1 MRGYT
6 VHLIFHVLAAAI
18 GAVCGLTAA
27 LWRFDTVP
35 TAATMFFGA
44 LLLGAILLALQA
56 FYIRVARPRD
66 ASGATSSERRPRS
79 DPERTRRPG
88 SGTRPEPSTRPQP
101 GRW

>member
-6 VHLIFHVLAAAI
+6 AHLIFHILAAAI
-18 GAVCGLTAA
+18 GGACGLTAA

-56 FYIRVARPRD
+56 LYIRVARPRD
-66 ASGATSSERRPRS
+66 TSGATPSTRRPR
-79 DPERTRRPG
+79 PGPGGTHRPG
-88 SGTRPEPSTRPQP
+88 TGTRPEPSTRPQP
-101 GRW
+101 DRW